1 MGTAELRAGGY
12 EVGVDTPMPVA
23 SLITTDGD
31 MFVVTLEAKCRVAG
45 SLSWRLNDE
54 FCS

>member
-12 EVGVDTPMPVA
+12 AVGVDTPMPVA

-31 MFVVTLEAKCRVAG
+31 MFVVTLEAVDI
-45 SLSWRLNDE
+45 NV
-54 FCS
+54 